1 MNSADYVGQVQN
13 SLYGMHGRVQSS
25 DTATDTT
32 NVLRDGQRR
41 ARQGRG
47 GSGGPDH
54 NDCGRSGEAI
64 SLSPSMLTKMTL
76 MDISLTFNLSNILH
90 QFKAIMLRVSRL
102 IGYYCTL

>member
-1 MNSADYVGQVQN
+1 MHFDVFIGSRHVEVNSTDYVGQVQN

-54 NDCGRSGEAI
+54 NDCGRERRYRYRQAC
-64 SLSPSMLTKMTL
+64 K
-76 MDISLTFNLSNILH
+76 
-90 QFKAIMLRVSRL
+90 QK
-102 IGYYCTL
+102 